1 MKISSS
7 YYKLPIIEID
17 KNNQN
22 MESQIQNALDRIKAF
37 VDANHLSTGG
47 VKQLVTNA
55 IIYDKY
61 DIFLK
66 DVIPLLDLPK
76 DVIAQASISGTIINR
91 VLYIVSPRLYTD
103 IYPIEGQTVL
113 GYEKLI
119 THELAHQ
126 LHIDILNGD
135 EDKMGPRWFYEG
147 FAIHVAHQFV
157 DKKALDKKQII
168 KIIEN
173 ELNVT
178 YDQYASLFEEVLKI
192 YELKEIIKIADKE
205 SFKNELIKRIS
216 QNI

>member
-1 MKISSS
+1 MKLSSS

-55 IIYDKY
+55 IIYDTY
-61 DIFLK
+61 DLFLK
-66 DVIPLLDLPK
+66 HVIPLLDLPK

-103 IYPIEGQTVL
+103 IYPIEGQTET

-147 FAIHVAHQFV
+147 FAIYVAHQFV
-157 DKKALDKKQII
+157 DKKALDKKQMI

-173 ELNVT
+173 ELYVS
-178 YDQYASLFEEVLKI
+178 YDQYAGLFEEVLKI
-192 YELKEIIKIADKE
+192 YDFKEIVKRADTE
-205 SFKNELIKRIS
+205 SFKNELIKKIS